1 MATTIGH
8 IEPYRPDNELF
19 SSYLERVEQFFI
31 ANDIKNE
38 RKKATFL
45 SLIGSQTYSLL
56 RNLVSPSIPKD
67 KSYTELATALKK
79 HYEPKP
85 VIIAERFHFHRRSQ
99 AVGESINE
107 YVAELRRLTT
117 HCQFGGFLDEA
128 LRDRLVCGLRNE
140 AIQKKLL
147 TEADLTLIRA
157 VELSVGMEAAE
168 KNAKSLK
175 GTENAVNRVA
185 PQRKPCY
192 RCGRSS
198 HDQKDCKF
206 RDAECHNCGK
216 RGHIAPVCRSP
227 KKRQINVISRH
238 QQRSPISNL
247 QPSDMLRQQPT
258 RNLKD
263 PSIYPFILWE
273 EELLHLSKY
282 PW

>member
-1 MATTIGH
+1 MPVLSLCVYWIAVMTIIFLFWSRKASYLVWYYTLAMWMATTIGH
-8 IEPYRPDNELF
+8 IEPYPPDNELF
-19 SSYLERVEQFFI
+19 SSYLEWVVQFFI
-31 ANDIKNE
+31 ANEIRNE
-38 RKKATFL
+38 REKATFL
-45 SLIGSQTYSLL
+45 SLIWSQTYSLL
-56 RNLVSPSIPKD
+56 RNLVSLSIPND
-67 KSYTELATALKK
+67 KSYTELAAARKK

-175 GTENAVNRVA
+175 GTDGKCCKSSVIRHVTCNFVSKIWWYKTHCICLQTKIANSGTEDDLSFSSNFVRLLNR
-185 PQRKPCY
+185 C
-192 RCGRSS
+192 
-198 HDQKDCKF
+198 
-206 RDAECHNCGK
+206 
-216 RGHIAPVCRSP
+216 
-227 KKRQINVISRH
+227 
-238 QQRSPISNL
+238 
-247 QPSDMLRQQPT
+247 
-258 RNLKD
+258 
-263 PSIYPFILWE
+263 
-273 EELLHLSKY
+273 
-282 PW
+282 